1 MPPAWN
7 RKDSPGETSTC
18 CGREAG
24 GAQQTDAGDLIP
36 TSPHTLRSPPMGVTG
51 CGGHLLRYAAT
62 RRKSLLRA
70 DRRGLRRRPLAVLDH
85 SRNSTRCWSLTTG
98 NGLREDIDGPIALGV
113 VDIDTIASMLDTVCE
128 TIPIGPGRP
137 MLT

>member
-1 MPPAWN
+1 
-7 RKDSPGETSTC
+7 
-18 CGREAG
+18 
-24 GAQQTDAGDLIP
+24 
-36 TSPHTLRSPPMGVTG
+36 
-51 CGGHLLRYAAT
+51 
-62 RRKSLLRA
+62 
-70 DRRGLRRRPLAVLDH
+70 LRRRPLAVLDH